1 MRIPALLPTDEVTI
15 DKLLN
20 LSKLLVYSYDIGEN
34 STRVVKKERKKI
46 RQVHN
51 IVPGRLIDQ

>member
-1 MRIPALLPTDEVTI
+1 MRIPALLPTVEVTI

-46 RQVHN
+46 RQVRN